1 MNLYLKAT
9 PVIPVFEAFQQII
22 LGDHHG
28 QISDSVVV
36 RSTGNSFVDY
46 LSIVTGSTAS
56 IFLLR
61 SNAMRTF

>member
-1 MNLYLKAT
+1 
-9 PVIPVFEAFQQII
+9 VFEAFQQII

-36 RSTGNSFVDY
+36 RSARNSFIDY

-56 IFLLR
+56 
-61 SNAMRTF
+61 TFFVAQQ